1 MVVPFTPPAV
11 RLVPLF
17 HTLPALGIACLFIV
31 AIPVGVQIQLMVMIC
46 IFLVTNEVEELSLCY
61 WLYYDHVNSHTIV
74 CLIGVK
80 EPAHCS
86 WAFRL
91 VSAFVIVSNAAVSM
105 PGVLVRVLW
114 ENVDK

>member
-1 MVVPFTPPAV
+1 MSSLESV
-11 RLVPLF
+11 
-17 HTLPALGIACLFIV
+17 
-31 AIPVGVQIQLMVMIC
+31 
-46 IFLVTNEVEELSLCY
+46 LS
-61 WLYYDHVNSHTIV
+61 
-74 CLIGVK
+74 

-105 PGVLVRVLW
+105 SGVLVRVLW